1 MPKRFCILAVFIIFL
16 LSLSFSSFADKSGT
30 CKNPN
35 GGNYCNSESQLSQCY
50 CDEACTKYGDCCT
63 DYKLVCD
70 KCVAEGKTCGGI
82 QGIQC
87 CLGFHCE
94 IPKDNVIS
102 DATGACIKDKAEC
115 KSDSDCPPLAC
126 IAAPCPKISCVDG
139 KCVTVDQNI
148 CDKNLCKKY
157 ICCDNSKDV
166 CPAGFPSQCSS
177 CSKNICSSC
186 GNGICEDGEDDSIG
200 CKPCTT
206 GDCPKIA
213 CFPGSCPKDCKA
225 ECKSDSDCPP
235 IACIAAPCPKISCV
249 DGKCQIPT
257 KCGNGIC
264 EDGEA
269 DDCPACTKSI
279 PPCAIACKAGNC
291 PQDCKA
297 KTTCEH
303 SDNGINY
310 FVKGTVTACPLVGKG
325 PCTATTDSCINN
337 NLIEYYCSNDQIL
350 KISYYCNNGC
360 VDGACIQYQN
370 QITKQDVINWINS
383 NCIVSQTSS
392 GKVTGN
398 IVKKIV
404 KKAIY

>member
-1 MPKRFCILAVFIIFL
+1 MSKRFCILAVFIIFL

-63 DYKLVCD
+63 DYQLVCD

-94 IPKDNVIS
+94 IPKDNVIN
-102 DATGACIKDKAEC
+102 DATGACIKDKIEC
-115 KSDSDCPPLAC
+115 KSDSDCPPIAC

-139 KCVTVDQNI
+139 KCVIVDQNI

-186 GNGICEDGEDDSIG
+186 GNGICEE
-200 CKPCTT
+200 
-206 GDCPKIA
+206 
-213 CFPGSCPKDCKA
+213 
-225 ECKSDSDCPP
+225 
-235 IACIAAPCPKISCV
+235 
-249 DGKCQIPT
+249 
-257 KCGNGIC
+257 
-264 EDGEA
+264 GEA

-279 PPCAIACKAGNC
+279 PPCAIACKAGTC
-291 PQDCKA
+291 PHDCKA
-297 KTTCEH
+297 KTTCED

-325 PCTATTDSCINN
+325 PCTATTDSCSINN
-337 NLIEYYCSNDQIL
+337 NLIEYYCSNDQIS
-350 KISYYCNNGC
+350 KISYYCNNG
-360 VDGACIQYQN
+360 
-370 QITKQDVINWINS
+370 
-383 NCIVSQTSS
+383 
-392 GKVTGN
+392 
-398 IVKKIV
+398 
-404 KKAIY
+404 